1 MLTSGTF
8 TKQEL
13 LRSTSLTSQ
22 LRFNSGVNLMALVY
36 WQWLITL
43 ALMGC
48 VTCFSA
54 IPICVSPKKKHV
66 IHFQMVNHCSVP
78 LIGGNEGLFWFALV
92 RGECLS
98 VISFL
103 LDITRHYLHV
113 AVLHNWPHPC
123 QFTVSKESCLL
134 KKKDELKKKKSFSI
148 NTECATIPLEMWAPD
163 VSLGKLASVTN
174 SQYFCITR
182 RDKVSYFVL

>member
-1 MLTSGTF
+1 MINHSCSDGMCYLFFSNSYLCESQKKACNTF
-8 TKQEL
+8 SDGQPLQRPTDWWKWRVVLICFGQ
-13 LRSTSLTSQ
+13 R
-22 LRFNSGVNLMALVY
+22 GV
-36 WQWLITL
+36 
-43 ALMGC
+43 
-48 VTCFSA
+48 
-54 IPICVSPKKKHV
+54 
-66 IHFQMVNHCSVP
+66 SV
-78 LIGGNEGLFWFALV
+78 
-92 RGECLS
+92 S

-103 LDITRHYLHV
+103 LDITWHYLHV

-134 KKKDELKKKKSFSI
+134 KKKDELKKKSFSI